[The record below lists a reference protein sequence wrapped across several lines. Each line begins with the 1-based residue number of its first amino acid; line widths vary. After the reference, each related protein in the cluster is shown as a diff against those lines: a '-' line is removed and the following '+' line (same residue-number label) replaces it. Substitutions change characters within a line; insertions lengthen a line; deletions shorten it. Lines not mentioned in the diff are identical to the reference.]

1 MWIGKQYLIH
11 TLQCSILE
19 SIEEDE
25 GNRTHLSLVVHIS
38 KSLWGFSKMLDKA
51 LKKFKIPLDSSQ
63 DLNTVHIFSNW
74 SLI

>member
-1 MWIGKQYLIH
+1 MSWK
-11 TLQCSILE
+11 TLQCSIFE
-19 SIEEDE
+19 SIEGDE
-25 GNRTHLSLVVHIS
+25 ANKIHLSLIVCIS

-63 DLNTVHIFSNW
+63 DLNTVHIFTNW